1 MTPVTQR
8 CGGHITLLFTVD
20 KASTLMR
27 SQGSKGAGFSIH
39 HGVEATGTMR
49 HRPLPTEAK
58 MSGVVPDQRI
68 TKPPPSPSDVSV
80 RDINGEHIEN
90 VDIYL
95 DFIQACYDATLLRV
109 DESIRLEV
117 VLECPRSQ
125 GFGMSAAGLI
135 ATGRVIHALTGR
147 GRLAQYLKIAHRIER
162 SHGAGLGDVLGASVG
177 GVELRLSPGAPG
189 WPGQAVSFSTD
200 APVLLA
206 WNPLEERHTSTY
218 IDDPAWQ
225 RSITVA
231 GEACVDV
238 LSSGDWASEQWPNL
252 LLQSRIFATNSGML
266 EEEERAHI
274 YHNVLQAVLQGG
286 WQSNMAVR
294 LCMLGSSVAVLPRNI
309 ESEVSIEALE
319 ALAETIRGQGFACLI
334 TSISPLNHLD

>member
-1 MTPVTQR
+1 
-8 CGGHITLLFTVD
+8 
-20 KASTLMR
+20 
-27 SQGSKGAGFSIH
+27 
-39 HGVEATGTMR
+39 
-49 HRPLPTEAK
+49 
-58 MSGVVPDQRI
+58 MSGIVPDQPMV
-68 TKPPPSPSDVSV
+68 KSPPSPAEVSV
-80 RDINGEHIEN
+80 RDFNGEHIEN

-95 DFIQACYDATLLRV
+95 DFIQACYDATLLRA
-109 DESIRLEV
+109 DESIRLDV

-135 ATGRVIHALTGR
+135 ATGRVIHTLTGR
-147 GRLAQYLKIAHRIER
+147 GRLVQYLKIAHRIER
-162 SHGAGLGDVLGASVG
+162 TYGAGLGDVLGASVG

-189 WPGQAVSFSTD
+189 WPGEAVSFTSD
-200 APVLLA
+200 VPVLLA

-218 IDDPAWQ
+218 IDDPVWQ

-238 LSSGDWASEQWPNL
+238 LSAQEWASKQWPNL
-252 LLQSRIFATNSGML
+252 LLQSRIFATDSGML

-274 YHNVLQAVLQGG
+274 YHSVLQSVLQGG

-309 ESEVSIEALE
+309 ESGVSSEALE
-319 ALAETIRGQGFACLI
+319 ALAEMIRKQGFACLI
-334 TSISPLNHLD
+334 SSISPLNHLD

>member
-1 MTPVTQR
+1 
-8 CGGHITLLFTVD
+8 
-20 KASTLMR
+20 
-27 SQGSKGAGFSIH
+27 
-39 HGVEATGTMR
+39 
-49 HRPLPTEAK
+49 
-58 MSGVVPDQRI
+58 
-68 TKPPPSPSDVSV
+68 
-80 RDINGEHIEN
+80 
-90 VDIYL
+90 
-95 DFIQACYDATLLRV
+95 
-109 DESIRLEV
+109 
-117 VLECPRSQ
+117 
-125 GFGMSAAGLI
+125 
-135 ATGRVIHALTGR
+135 
-147 GRLAQYLKIAHRIER
+147 
-162 SHGAGLGDVLGASVG
+162 
-177 GVELRLSPGAPG
+177 
-189 WPGQAVSFSTD
+189 
-200 APVLLA
+200 VLLA

-274 YHNVLQAVLQGG
+274 YHSVLQAVLQGG

-309 ESEVSIEALE
+309 ESEVRIEALE